1 MNTDANYGDLNRQK
15 AKYGI
20 DAPGVVRNLA
30 LACIIL
36 VNISI
41 FLPLIR
47 IGSVEIDTRGLIWSG
62 IACGAGALLML
73 SYSLY
78 GKFKHRDRMLGYV
91 SWTGTEQVLDVG
103 TGQGLLMIGAAKK
116 LTTGKSTGIDI
127 WNAEDLSGNTLQ
139 TALNNAAIE
148 GVSDKIII
156 KNENVTGMSFAD
168 KSFDVILSNMCIH
181 NIYTVEGRKSACAE
195 IGRVLKDGG
204 TAVIS
209 DWRHVKEYNRNFKE
223 LNLVT
228 QLLPANYFTTF
239 PAVSTVVVKK
249 GARYQ

>member
-1 MNTDANYGDLNRQK
+1 MNTDTNYGGVKRQK

-20 DAPGVVRNLA
+20 DAPEVVRNLG

-36 VNISI
+36 VIVAV
-41 FLPLIR
+41 FFPLIK
-47 IGSVEIDTRGLIWSG
+47 IGAVDIDTRGLIWSG
-62 IACGAGALLML
+62 IGCGAGALLML
-73 SYSLY
+73 YYSLY
-78 GKFKHRDRMLGYV
+78 GKFKHRDRMLSYV
-91 SWTGTEQVLDVG
+91 SWTGNEQVLDVG
-103 TGQGLLMIGAAKK
+103 TGRGLVMIGAAKK
-116 LTTGKSTGIDI
+116 LTTGHSTGIDI

-148 GVSDKIII
+148 GVSDRITI
-156 KNENVTGMSFAD
+156 KNENVTNMSFAD

-181 NIYTVEGRKSACAE
+181 NIYSAEGRKSACAE

-204 TAVIS
+204 TAIIS

-223 LNLVT
+223 LNLET

-239 PAVSTVVVKK
+239 PAVSTVIVKK
-249 GARYQ
+249 KR